1 RTRAVP
7 SHLRSRQ
14 SVVCYQTGHCIRLD
28 AQSTDRHRLV
38 WHGSHLRDVRG
49 GLVPGRCGVDE
60 RVPPGKCLSR
70 GCRPGDVSHRPQ
82 RKAAGIVFAMTR
94 IRGAAWIMGAFV
106 VGALTMLPLVT
117 SSRSVL
123 TWGFLVFLY
132 AALAQSWNLLG
143 GLAGQV
149 SLGHA
154 AFFGL
159 GAFVTRVLWLGGQS
173 LATALAAGTAVV
185 IAAGILIG
193 APTVSLRGPD
203 FAMGKLAVSQVLRIP
218 AGHQVRGR

>member
-1 RTRAVP
+1 
-7 SHLRSRQ
+7 
-14 SVVCYQTGHCIRLD
+14 
-28 AQSTDRHRLV
+28 
-38 WHGSHLRDVRG
+38 
-49 GLVPGRCGVDE
+49 
-60 RVPPGKCLSR
+60 
-70 GCRPGDVSHRPQ
+70 
-82 RKAAGIVFAMTR
+82 MTR

-159 GAFVTRVLWLGGQS
+159 GARLFPVAYRVSSFPFGVFEMSSSSRLL
-173 LATALAAGTAVV
+173 
-185 IAAGILIG
+185 
-193 APTVSLRGPD
+193 
-203 FAMGKLAVSQVLRIP
+203 
-218 AGHQVRGR
+218 